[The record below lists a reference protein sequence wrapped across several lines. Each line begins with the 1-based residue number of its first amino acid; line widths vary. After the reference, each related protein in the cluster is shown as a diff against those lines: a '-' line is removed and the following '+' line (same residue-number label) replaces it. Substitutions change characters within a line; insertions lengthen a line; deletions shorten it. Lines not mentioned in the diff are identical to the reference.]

1 MPTKKEIQDLYF
13 MDARFK
19 LLEIASF
26 LDRVDRHEGD
36 ADFRHPA
43 FAKALATE
51 TNSCHTYTSR
61 TDRVLF
67 VTQTLHTRYTHVAG
81 RCDHCSLCASRG
93 GRGGGGFKA
102 EIKRVKTME

>member
-26 LDRVDRHEGD
+26 PDAVDRHEGE

-43 FAKALATE
+43 FHQALEAMQNPPAGTTRAQAVHLAFSDHSTE
-51 TNSCHTYTSR
+51 PAEA
-61 TDRVLF
+61 
-67 VTQTLHTRYTHVAG
+67 AG
-81 RCDHCSLCASRG
+81 IQFAYGAHQEAS
-93 GRGGGGFKA
+93 
-102 EIKRVKTME
+102 V